1 MVSCLYVKIEKKIFL
16 NIKRKVMVR
25 RIPVDCNTVAVGL
38 RNGWLLFAGAPA
50 DSNKG
55 HVYICV
61 VRQLFLSVT
70 GEIKV
75 TIQRRTLHLPQ
86 SP

>member
-1 MVSCLYVKIEKKIFL
+1 M
-16 NIKRKVMVR
+16 
-25 RIPVDCNTVAVGL
+25 DCNTVAVGL
-38 RNGWLLFAGAPA
+38 LNGWLLFAGAPA

-75 TIQRRTLHLPQ
+75 TIQRRTLHFAAKSVRKCEIKCGGEKIDGL
-86 SP
+86 